1 MPNVANVSNSDELGL
16 SAGKNS
22 LLKMPANRPKTVK
35 SNHSSALPIVE
46 EITTRRRIC
55 AMASACICSSLRY
68 RRFASPRSLPYVTDP
83 IAKQWQTTTG
93 SFRRVSGGG
102 LFSHLLRCVVARE
115 LCEIRARRRA
125 EGTAGCAGGDLALN
139 SLHVIASQRGA

>member
-55 AMASACICSSLRY
+55 AMASVCICSSLLY
-68 RRFASPRSLPYVTDP
+68 RRRLAPPSLLFCVADP
-83 IAKQWQTTTG
+83 MAKVRRTTTG
-93 SFRRVSGGG
+93 SFRFRDA
-102 LFSHLLRCVVARE
+102 VVQQTTV
-115 LCEIRARRRA
+115 IPGRA
-125 EGTAGCAGGDLALN
+125 EREPGIHNHDREYGF
-139 SLHVIASQRGA
+139 